1 MARVSDPFKM
11 LGALIGRPVASEAV
25 RRYERLLRQR
35 AASVSVYPGV
45 DPVLRALQGRVPLAV
60 FTAADTAAAEILL
73 EATGIRRFFAHVV
86 GADRVSQT
94 KPSPEGLLLMARLLL
109 VEPTRMAYIGDGPAD
124 IAAARA
130 CGALA
135 VAAAWGHQFDAIVPA
150 DQVLEQPADVLRFIR
165 MAPLA
170 ASAVPLDLVSEL
182 DSDGDSH
189 DGGSG

>member
-1 MARVSDPFKM
+1 M

-25 RRYERLLRQR
+25 RRYERLLRQG
-35 AASVSVYPGV
+35 AASVSVSPGV

-109 VEPTRMAYIGDGPAD
+109 VEPT
-124 IAAARA
+124 
-130 CGALA
+130 
-135 VAAAWGHQFDAIVPA
+135 
-150 DQVLEQPADVLRFIR
+150 
-165 MAPLA
+165 
-170 ASAVPLDLVSEL
+170 
-182 DSDGDSH
+182 
-189 DGGSG
+189 